1 MRGLQIAKVTIFCYS
16 DVWLVE
22 AGYVSIARMTLEEKL
37 AILTD
42 AAKYDASCASSGSN
56 RQGSKT
62 GSTSTSGICHS
73 WSSDGRCVSLLKI
86 LLSNVCLYDCAYC
99 INRRGNDRPR
109 ATFSVQ
115 EVVKLT
121 MDFYRRNYIEG
132 LFLSSAVFGRPDR
145 VMERMVAIARQLR
158 QEEGF
163 GGYIHLKAIPGA
175 SLELMEQAGRFA
187 DRVSV
192 NIELPSEKS
201 LQQLAPEKKKA
212 DIVTPMAF
220 LGQNIRES
228 RSERKRNRKAP
239 AFSPG
244 GHSTQLIV
252 GASPESDFHIVRLGE
267 SLYQH
272 YDLSRVYYSAFI
284 PVNRYDNRL
293 QPLEMPPLLRE
304 HRLYQ
309 ADWLLRNYGF
319 RANELLSEKEPDLDT
334 TLDPKAMWAIRN
346 YAFFPVDINRA
357 EYAHIL
363 RVPGIG
369 VTSARRIVSAR
380 RFQKLRLEDLRKLG
394 VVLKRA
400 AFFVTVAGRGSGLRQ
415 QRVETVR
422 RALTKEVESAN
433 ATQLTL
439 PF

>member
-1 MRGLQIAKVTIFCYS
+1 
-16 DVWLVE
+16 
-22 AGYVSIARMTLEEKL
+22 MTLEEKL

-56 RQGSKT
+56 RKGAKT

-99 INRRGNDRPR
+99 INRRGNDRTR
-109 ATFSVQ
+109 ATFSVA
-115 EVVKLT
+115 EVVTLT
-121 MDFYRRNYIEG
+121 MDFYSRNYIEG
-132 LFLSSAVFGRPDR
+132 LFL
-145 VMERMVAIARQLR
+145 RQK
-158 QEEGF
+158 EGF

-175 SLELMEQAGRFA
+175 SLDLMRQAGLFA

-192 NIELPSEKS
+192 NIELPSEAS
-201 LQQLAPEKKKA
+201 LNQLAPEKTKA
-212 DIVTPMAF
+212 DILTPMAF
-220 LGQNIRES
+220 LGTAIRES
-228 RSERKRNRKAP
+228 RAERKLDRRAP
-239 AFSPG
+239 AFAPG

-252 GASPESDFHIVRLGE
+252 GASPESDLQIVRLGE

-309 ADWLLRNYGF
+309 ADWLLRNYGY
-319 RANELLSEKEPDLDT
+319 RSDELLSESQPDLDIV
-334 TLDPKAMWAIRN
+334 LDPKAMWAIRN
-346 YAFFPVDINRA
+346 YHFFPVDINRA
-357 EYAHIL
+357 EYNDIL

-380 RFQKLRLEDLRKLG
+380 RFQALSLADLQKLG

-400 AFFVTVAGRGSGLRQ
+400 AFFITAAGRTAGFRQ
-415 QRVETVR
+415 QSVESVR
-422 RALTKEVESAN
+422 RALTKEAQPAN
-433 ATQLTL
+433 AEQLA
-439 PF
+439 FAF